1 MIVTFPPG
9 GSSDAT
15 VRIVAP
21 KLGERLGQQVVV
33 DNRPGAGGNIGLAA
47 LAKADADGYT
57 LAVGAA
63 GGLAANAALYPK
75 MPFDAQKDF
84 VPISLLAHIPFVL
97 VVPPTS
103 PIKSVADLI
112 AQAKAE
118 PGKVSVGHGGNGTAM
133 HLSVQ
138 LLKLMAGVDL
148 TEVAYKGSGPVA
160 LDVIGGQ
167 VPAGMLDLP
176 SVLQQIKAGKV
187 RALAVTGSARLAQLP
202 DVPTLAEAGIRGY
215 ESTGWFGVVAPA
227 ATPPA
232 VVARLRERDACR
244 PHRPRGHRRRARR
257 RRRAEPDDAR
267 PSSAAS
273 SPARRSSG
281 PTSSSARGP
290 SSSDVVAGA
299 EHAVTAAANAFDAEV
314 AIVGAGPVGL
324 TLAIDLA
331 ARGRSVVMLETRAR
345 GEPPNVKCNHVAART
360 MEQFRRL
367 GVAADVRGAGLPADY
382 PNDVV
387 VPHHGHRQRAV
398 AHPHPRAR
406 DPLQRHRAA
415 PTAGG
420 RRPEP
425 PHRINQIYLEPILF
439 AHAEAQARRDDHEPL
454 RGDRL
459 RRRTSAA

>member
-1 MIVTFPPG
+1 MKRSIRTVAVAFGVVALALPSHAQTPAPASWPSKPIRMIVTFPPG
-9 GSSDAT
+9 GSTDAT

-33 DNRPGAGGNIGLAA
+33 DNRPGAGGNIGLTA
-47 LAKADADGYT
+47 LAKSDPDGYT
-57 LAVGAA
+57 IGVGAA

-75 MPFDAQKDF
+75 MPFDTQKDF

-138 LLKLMAGVDL
+138 LLKLMAQVDL

-187 RALAVTGSARLAQLP
+187 RALAVTGSTRLPQLP
-202 DVPTLAEAGIRGY
+202 DVPTLAEAGVSGY

-232 VVARLRERDACR
+232 IVARLQNEM
-244 PHRPRGHRRRARR
+244 RAVL
-257 RRRAEPDDAR
+257 ADPE
-267 PSSAAS
+267 
-273 SPARRSSG
+273 
-281 PTSSSARGP
+281 
-290 SSSDVVAGA
+290 VIAGA
-299 EHAVTAAANAFDAEV
+299 RAAGVELSPTTSAEF
-314 AIVGAGPVGL
+314 
-324 TLAIDLA
+324 
-331 ARGRSVVMLETRAR
+331 GRFIASET
-345 GEPPNVKCNHVAART
+345 VKW
-360 MEQFRRL
+360 
-367 GVAADVRGAGLPADY
+367 ADVIKRSGTKLD
-382 PNDVV
+382 
-387 VPHHGHRQRAV
+387 
-398 AHPHPRAR
+398 
-406 DPLQRHRAA
+406 
-415 PTAGG
+415 
-420 RRPEP
+420 
-425 PHRINQIYLEPILF
+425 
-439 AHAEAQARRDDHEPL
+439 
-454 RGDRL
+454 
-459 RRRTSAA
+459 

>member
-1 MIVTFPPG
+1 MKRSIRTVAAAIAVIAAAVTSHAQTSAPAPWPSKPIRMIVTFPPG

-47 LAKADADGYT
+47 LAKSDPDGYT

-138 LLKLMAGVDL
+138 LLKLMAQVDL
-148 TEVAYKGSGPVA
+148 TEIAYKGSGPVA
-160 LDVIGGQ
+160 LDVIGAQ

-187 RALAVTGSARLAQLP
+187 RALAVTGSTRLAQLP
-202 DVPTLAEAGIRGY
+202 DVPTFAEAGV
-215 ESTGWFGVVAPA
+215 SGVEADAWSALFAPA
-227 ATPPA
+227 KTPPA
-232 VVARLRERDACR
+232 VIEQLYKTV
-244 PHRPRGHRRRARR
+244 
-257 RRRAEPDDAR
+257 
-267 PSSAAS
+267 
-273 SPARRSSG
+273 
-281 PTSSSARGP
+281 
-290 SSSDVVAGA
+290 
-299 EHAVTAAANAFDAEV
+299 AAALANE
-314 AIVGAGPVGL
+314 PVRAN
-324 TLAIDLA
+324 LA
-331 ARGRSVVMLETRAR
+331 R
-345 GEPPNVKCNHVAART
+345 
-360 MEQFRRL
+360 Q
-367 GVAADVRGAGLPADY
+367 GLP
-382 PNDVV
+382 
-387 VPHHGHRQRAV
+387 V
-398 AHPHPRAR
+398 ALKTPAEMSAMLPGEIEKWATVIK
-406 DPLQRHRAA
+406 L
-415 PTAGG
+415 
-420 RRPEP
+420 
-425 PHRINQIYLEPILF
+425 
-439 AHAEAQARRDDHEPL
+439 AHVSVE
-454 RGDRL
+454 
-459 RRRTSAA
+459 

>member
-1 MIVTFPPG
+1 MTRFLRPLAVFVVAVAALTASHAQTTAPAPWPSKPIRMIVTFPPG
-9 GSSDAT
+9 GSSDAI

-47 LAKADADGYT
+47 LAKSDPDGYS

-103 PIKSVADLI
+103 SIKSVADLI

-138 LLKLMAGVDL
+138 LLKLMAQVDL
-148 TEVAYKGSGPVA
+148 TEIAYKGSGPVA

-187 RALAVTGSARLAQLP
+187 RALAVTGSTRLAQLP

-215 ESTGWFGVVAPA
+215 ESTGWFGVVATA

-232 VVARLRERDACR
+232 VVARLESEL
-244 PHRPRGHRRRARR
+244 RAVLVDPEVIAGA
-257 RRRAEPDDAR
+257 RAAGVELSPMT
-267 PSSAAS
+267 SAEFGRFIAS
-273 SPARRSSG
+273 ETVKWADVIRRSG
-281 PTSSSARGP
+281 TKL
-290 SSSDVVAGA
+290 D
-299 EHAVTAAANAFDAEV
+299 
-314 AIVGAGPVGL
+314 
-324 TLAIDLA
+324 
-331 ARGRSVVMLETRAR
+331 
-345 GEPPNVKCNHVAART
+345 
-360 MEQFRRL
+360 
-367 GVAADVRGAGLPADY
+367 
-382 PNDVV
+382 
-387 VPHHGHRQRAV
+387 
-398 AHPHPRAR
+398 
-406 DPLQRHRAA
+406 
-415 PTAGG
+415 
-420 RRPEP
+420 
-425 PHRINQIYLEPILF
+425 
-439 AHAEAQARRDDHEPL
+439 
-454 RGDRL
+454 
-459 RRRTSAA
+459 

>member
-47 LAKADADGYT
+47 LAKSDADGYT

-138 LLKLMAGVDL
+138 LLKLMAQVDL
-148 TEVAYKGSGPVA
+148 TEIAYKGSGPVA

-187 RALAVTGSARLAQLP
+187 RALAVTGGARLAQLP

-215 ESTGWFGVVAPA
+215 ESTGWFGIVAPA
-227 ATPPA
+227 ATPA
-232 VVARLRERDACR
+232 TVVARLESEV
-244 PHRPRGHRRRARR
+244 RAVLVDP
-257 RRRAEPDDAR
+257 E
-267 PSSAAS
+267 
-273 SPARRSSG
+273 
-281 PTSSSARGP
+281 
-290 SSSDVVAGA
+290 VIAGA
-299 EHAVTAAANAFDAEV
+299 RAAGVELSPTTSAEF
-314 AIVGAGPVGL
+314 
-324 TLAIDLA
+324 
-331 ARGRSVVMLETRAR
+331 GRFIASET
-345 GEPPNVKCNHVAART
+345 VKW
-360 MEQFRRL
+360 
-367 GVAADVRGAGLPADY
+367 ADVIKRSGTKLD
-382 PNDVV
+382 
-387 VPHHGHRQRAV
+387 
-398 AHPHPRAR
+398 
-406 DPLQRHRAA
+406 
-415 PTAGG
+415 
-420 RRPEP
+420 
-425 PHRINQIYLEPILF
+425 
-439 AHAEAQARRDDHEPL
+439 
-454 RGDRL
+454 
-459 RRRTSAA
+459 

>member
-1 MIVTFPPG
+1 MESSVKRSIRIIAIAIGGLALALASHAQTTAPAPWPSKPIRMIVPFPPG
-9 GSSDAT
+9 GSTDAI

-47 LAKADADGYT
+47 LAKSDPDGYT
-57 LAVGAA
+57 IGVGAA

-138 LLKLMAGVDL
+138 LLKLMAKVDL
-148 TEVAYKGSGPVA
+148 TEIAYKGSGPVA

-187 RALAVTGSARLAQLP
+187 RALAVTGSTRLAQLP
-202 DVPTLAEAGIRGY
+202 DVPTLAEAGVTGY

-232 VVARLRERDACR
+232 IVARLQNEM
-244 PHRPRGHRRRARR
+244 RAVL
-257 RRRAEPDDAR
+257 
-267 PSSAAS
+267 
-273 SPARRSSG
+273 
-281 PTSSSARGP
+281 
-290 SSSDVVAGA
+290 SDPEVIAGA
-299 EHAVTAAANAFDAEV
+299 RAAGVELSPTTSAEF
-314 AIVGAGPVGL
+314 
-324 TLAIDLA
+324 
-331 ARGRSVVMLETRAR
+331 GRFIASET
-345 GEPPNVKCNHVAART
+345 VKW
-360 MEQFRRL
+360 
-367 GVAADVRGAGLPADY
+367 ADVIKRSGTKLD
-382 PNDVV
+382 
-387 VPHHGHRQRAV
+387 
-398 AHPHPRAR
+398 
-406 DPLQRHRAA
+406 
-415 PTAGG
+415 
-420 RRPEP
+420 
-425 PHRINQIYLEPILF
+425 
-439 AHAEAQARRDDHEPL
+439 
-454 RGDRL
+454 
-459 RRRTSAA
+459 

>member
-1 MIVTFPPG
+1 VKRSIRIVAAAVAVAIAAVASHAQTTAPAPWPSKPIRMIVTFPPG

-63 GGLAANAALYPK
+63 GGLAANASLYPK

-103 PIKSVADLI
+103 PIRSVADLI

-138 LLKLMAGVDL
+138 LLKLMAQVDL
-148 TEVAYKGSGPVA
+148 TEIAYKGSGPVA

-202 DVPTLAEAGIRGY
+202 DVPTLAESGIRGY

-232 VVARLRERDACR
+232 VVARLESEV
-244 PHRPRGHRRRARR
+244 RAVLVDP
-257 RRRAEPDDAR
+257 E
-267 PSSAAS
+267 
-273 SPARRSSG
+273 
-281 PTSSSARGP
+281 
-290 SSSDVVAGA
+290 VIAGA
-299 EHAVTAAANAFDAEV
+299 RAAGVELSPTTSAEF
-314 AIVGAGPVGL
+314 
-324 TLAIDLA
+324 
-331 ARGRSVVMLETRAR
+331 GRFIASET
-345 GEPPNVKCNHVAART
+345 VKW
-360 MEQFRRL
+360 
-367 GVAADVRGAGLPADY
+367 ADVIKRSGTKLD
-382 PNDVV
+382 
-387 VPHHGHRQRAV
+387 
-398 AHPHPRAR
+398 
-406 DPLQRHRAA
+406 
-415 PTAGG
+415 
-420 RRPEP
+420 
-425 PHRINQIYLEPILF
+425 
-439 AHAEAQARRDDHEPL
+439 
-454 RGDRL
+454 
-459 RRRTSAA
+459 